1 MTRNLKPE
9 TFFTIGCDLH
19 APGFVMNIRNI
30 RAIARKE
37 YYHLIRDFRS
47 LYLAFVIPL
56 LLILLFGY
64 ALSMDVEHIQTVVV
78 DHDRTPESRDF
89 ILKMDATPYF
99 DIVGKAPQH
108 GSGDSGAGSQSGH
121 SGGGDPA
128 RWTENLKADRQSP
141 LQVLIDGSD
150 PNYAGNIR
158 AFMTAYIARQ
168 NQSHLVAFLNRQ
180 GRTSIRTPVEGRIRV
195 WFNEDLESRN
205 FIVPGIIAIIIMIVG
220 ALLTSLVIAR
230 EYENGTMETIF
241 SLPVRSVEFLLGK
254 AIPYFFIALAD
265 VLVAILMGQ
274 LLFGV
279 VMKSSFWLMV
289 GASSIYIGVALCI
302 GLFISVKTK
311 AQLVANQ
318 MAIMLTYMPS
328 LLLSDFVFPRE
339 NMPLVLK
346 GISLLV
352 PATYYIDILNGL
364 YLRNLTFAPLWLD
377 FAVLAA
383 MFLLLA
389 ALNIRALKKEGL

>member
-1 MTRNLKPE
+1 
-9 TFFTIGCDLH
+9 
-19 APGFVMNIRNI
+19 MNIRNI

-89 ILKMDATPYF
+89 ILKMAATPYF
-99 DIVGKAPQH
+99 DIVGRLSNTEAVIRALDHNQAILGVVFP
-108 GSGDSGAGSQSGH
+108 
-121 SGGGDPA
+121 P

-150 PNYAGNIR
+150 PNYASNIR
-158 AFMTAYIARQ
+158 AFMTAYIAQQ
-168 NQSHLVAFLNRQ
+168 NQSHLVEFLNRQ
-180 GRTSIRTPVEGRIRV
+180 GRTSIQTPVEARIRV

-230 EYENGTMETIF
+230 EYENGTMETIL
-241 SLPVRSVEFLLGK
+241 SLPVGSMEFLLGK
-254 AIPYFFIALAD
+254 AIPYFFITLTD

-289 GASSIYIGVALCI
+289 AASSIYIGVALCI
-302 GLFISVKTK
+302 GLLISVKTK

-339 NMPLVLK
+339 NMPLALK
-346 GISLLV
+346 GLSMLV

-364 YLRNLTFAPLWLD
+364 YLRNLSFAPLWLD
-377 FAVLAA
+377 FAVLTG
-383 MFLLLA
+383 MLLLLA
-389 ALNIRALKKEGL
+389 ALNIRALKKEGM

>member
-1 MTRNLKPE
+1 
-9 TFFTIGCDLH
+9 
-19 APGFVMNIRNI
+19 MNIRNV

-78 DHDRTPESRDF
+78 DHDHTPESRDF
-89 ILKMDATPYF
+89 IRKMEATPYF
-99 DIVGKAPQH
+99 DIVGRLPDTEAVIRALDHNQAILGLVIP
-108 GSGDSGAGSQSGH
+108 
-121 SGGGDPA
+121 P

-158 AFMTAYIARQ
+158 AFMTAYIAQQ
-168 NQSHLVAFLNRQ
+168 NQSNLVKFLNRQ
-180 GRTSIRTPVEGRIRV
+180 GRTNIRTPVEARIRV

-230 EYENGTMETIF
+230 EYENGTMETIL
-241 SLPVRSVEFLLGK
+241 SLPVRSTEFLLGK
-254 AIPYFFIALAD
+254 AIPYFFIALTD
-265 VLVAILMGQ
+265 VLIAILMGQ

-289 GASSIYIGVALCI
+289 AASSIYIGVALAI
-302 GLFISVKTK
+302 GLLISVMTK
-311 AQLVANQ
+311 SQLVANQ

-364 YLRNLTFAPLWLD
+364 YLRNLSFAPLWLD
-377 FAVLAA
+377 FVVLTVMFFMLAA
-383 MFLLLA
+383 I
-389 ALNIRALKKEGL
+389 NIRALKKEGL